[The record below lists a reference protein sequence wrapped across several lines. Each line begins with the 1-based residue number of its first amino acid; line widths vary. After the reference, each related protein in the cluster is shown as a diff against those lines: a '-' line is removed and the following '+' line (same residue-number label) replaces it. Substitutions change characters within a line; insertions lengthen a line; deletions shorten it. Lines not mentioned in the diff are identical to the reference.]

1 MMELKQT
8 HYATAAGLKKMQE
21 ELAHLIATKRR
32 EIEARLEDAFSHGNI
47 SENLD
52 YDDAKREQA
61 IIETRIHELEDALN
75 NIEIIDENSID
86 DDRVGIGNTVTVR
99 EEGSDSV
106 GDTDTYRIVG
116 VLEADPLAG
125 LISHESPT
133 ALALLNAKVGETV
146 TVSTPGGDIHYTI
159 EAIE

>member
-1 MMELKQT
+1 MELKER
-8 HYATAAGLKKMQE
+8 HYATAEGMKKMQD
-21 ELAHLIATKRR
+21 ELAYLTATKRP

-61 IIETRIHELEDALN
+61 IIETRIHELENALN
-75 NIEIIDENSID
+75 NIEIIDENGID
-86 DDRVGIGNTVTVR
+86 QDRISIGNTVTVR
-99 EEGSDSV
+99 EEGIEDSE
-106 GDTDTYRIVG
+106 TYRIVG

-133 ALALLNAKVGETV
+133 GLALLDAKIGETV
-146 TVSTPGGDIHYTI
+146 TVSTPGGDIHYII
-159 EAIE
+159 EAID